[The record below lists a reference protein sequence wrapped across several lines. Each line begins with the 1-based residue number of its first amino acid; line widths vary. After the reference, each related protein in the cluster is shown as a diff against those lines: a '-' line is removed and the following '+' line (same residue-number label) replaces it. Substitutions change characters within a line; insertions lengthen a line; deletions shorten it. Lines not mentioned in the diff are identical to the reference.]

1 MTGIIPIVND
11 IATYSI
17 VLPALVALWRYFY
30 FPIKYKFLAFYLVI
44 SSLIAMFLAYTNH
57 HQINNLLVQN
67 IYDVFEFSSISIFF
81 FLLLFRN
88 LFKKSTNIILIGL
101 YIIGY
106 AFANLYFNSFNELKI
121 YTWGVSNGIIVL
133 LILLFLL
140 SKMKS
145 GLFRLSTDV
154 LVSLSLLLY
163 FAGTLILFLSISILD
178 IQDMQLINSLWS
190 INDVLCLI
198 TNLSIALILWKI
210 KSPQ

>member
-1 MTGIIPIVND
+1 MNEFLAILKAS
-11 IATYSI
+11 ATFSI
-17 VLPALVALWRYFY
+17 VLPALVALWRFFN
-30 FPIKYKFLAFYLVI
+30 FPVKYKFLAFYLLI
-44 SSLIAMFLAYTNH
+44 SSIIALFLAYSNH
-57 HQINNLLVQN
+57 YQINNLIVQN
-67 IYDVFEFSSISIFF
+67 IYNIFEFGSISIFMI
-81 FLLLFRN
+81 LLLNTDFFRRISN
-88 LFKKSTNIILIGL
+88 VFFIGVGLILYSFL
-101 YIIGY
+101 N
-106 AFANLYFNSFNELKI
+106 FYFNSFEELKV
-121 YTWGVSNGIIVL
+121 YTWVVSNGIIVF

-140 SKMKS
+140 SEMKS

-154 LVSLSLLLY
+154 LISLSFLLY